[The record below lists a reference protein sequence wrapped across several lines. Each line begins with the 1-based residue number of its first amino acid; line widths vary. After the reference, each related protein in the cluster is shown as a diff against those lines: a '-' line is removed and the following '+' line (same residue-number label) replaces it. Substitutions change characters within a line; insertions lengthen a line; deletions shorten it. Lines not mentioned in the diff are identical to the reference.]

1 MYLGVQSTDLL
12 ELHNILHA
20 FSCYA
25 LYTKYETIEMQ
36 SSLNLIDLPTLKKN
50 K

>member
-1 MYLGVQSTDLL
+1 MEEHATFMYLDVQSTDLL

-25 LYTKYETIEMQ
+25 LYTKYEIQ
-36 SSLNLIDLPTLKKN
+36 SKCKVHWIWL
-50 K
+50 